1 MVRFEYIIAGLSIIG
16 GFISVVFT
24 FVVIYQSDI
33 ARKNKLEDAR
43 ELKFQNAMESDDLKK
58 VGSFLYNTIGNFNV
72 YEYISNT
79 DVENTVDKYIDK
91 LTSFVKTD
99 TYITKEIEE
108 VAWETNGVKYT
119 TELEILHL
127 YSEEI
132 SKVIDELDYGEVW
145 NALARL
151 RRHIEITLNEI
162 AKENDIIIERP
173 TAGHLLDILIRKE
186 IISIDA
192 KSQLKY
198 AISVCNQAI
207 HGIEVSTIQAQEAV
221 FHANNGLNIVKTS
234 ST

>member
-24 FVVIYQSDI
+24 LFVIYQSDI
-33 ARKNKLEDAR
+33 ARKNKLENAR
-43 ELKFQNAMESDDLKK
+43 EQKFQNAMESDDLKT

-79 DVENTVDKYIDK
+79 DVENTVDKYIEK

-99 TYITKEIEE
+99 TDIKKEIDEFSDE
-108 VAWETNGVKYT
+108 MKEMQHSIS
-119 TELEILHL
+119 LDISSSFSDEINNVL
-127 YSEEI
+127 Y
-132 SKVIDELDYGEVW
+132 ELDYGEVW

-173 TAGHLLDILIRKE
+173 TVGHLLDILIRKE
-186 IISIDA
+186 IIPIDA

-207 HGIEVSTIQAQEAV
+207 HGIEVSKIQAHEAV
-221 FHANNGLNIVKTS
+221 FHANNGLNKVKTS
-234 ST
+234 